1 MQVVSAPTGSGK
13 TVVLELTI
21 LRMLAA
27 HVLDSGRWNLVPGR
41 HKAIYVA
48 PTRALCQEKVR
59 DWTARLAYLHL
70 VVLECTGDCTQ
81 QDIADLASADIIAT
95 TPYAASVLWQPQTH
109 MLRLMA
115 GMACM
120 ACITRM
126 ACMACMACMQAAITP
141 TCSAGLP
148 IPAAVYLMDVAATK
162 TGTLPLQA

>member
-95 TPYAASVLWQPQTH
+95 TPYAAQRTL
-109 MLRLMA
+109 
-115 GMACM
+115 
-120 ACITRM
+120 
-126 ACMACMACMQAAITP
+126 
-141 TCSAGLP
+141 
-148 IPAAVYLMDVAATK
+148 AATD
-162 TGTLPLQA
+162 THAETHGVHGVHGVHSVHGVHGLHGVHAGGNHPDLLCRPTHPCSILFNGCSRRQD